1 MSSDKGIDWG
11 RVEKYDVGCKVDK
24 LSLTVA
30 KSRKESDEDNQ
41 VNFPSESDESARPD
55 LSSVQQNSIGFLPST
70 NSRQRHKKPIQCQGH
85 LPWNVNPMV
94 NREKSVAV
102 VSFVLGVDCK
112 VNSITVQT

>member
-30 KSRKESDEDNQ
+30 KSGKESDEDNQ
-41 VNFPSESDESARPD
+41 VNFPSE
-55 LSSVQQNSIGFLPST
+55 PSCEKVHDQIYLLCNKT
-70 NSRQRHKKPIQCQGH
+70 QLDFCRQPTHGKDTRNQSYVKVTYGKKGKT
-85 LPWNVNPMV
+85 VT
-94 NREKSVAV
+94 V